1 MKEVLKFG
9 SMGDSTNL
17 CLSCGLCCDGT
28 LIGFVQL
35 NREELPGLRELLNVE
50 EATNDGVLIQP
61 CNRYCGGCTI
71 YSDRPKQCA
80 SYDCE
85 LLKSLQ
91 RKELDYTS
99 AIETVEVAKQRKS
112 AIEEKLALLQI
123 KLQSQSFYFKMT
135 ELKKLYQKNE
145 HELSSTPEFKELIAD
160 IKQLDSL
167 LSERF
172 GVTVF

>member
-1 MKEVLKFG
+1 MI
-9 SMGDSTNL
+9 DSTNI
-17 CLSCGLCCDGT
+17 CLACGLCCDGT

-35 NREELPGLRELLNVE
+35 SHEELPRIKKLMDIE
-50 EATNDGVLIQP
+50 EATSDGVFIQP
-61 CNRYCGGCTI
+61 CSKYCDGCTI
-71 YSDRPKQCA
+71 YPDRPKQCA

-99 AIETVEVAKQRKS
+99 ALETVEVARHRKV

-123 KLQSQSFYFKMT
+123 KLQSQSFYFKMA
-135 ELKKLYQKNE
+135 ELKKMYQKNE
-145 HELSSTPEFKELIAD
+145 HELSSTQGFLDLIAD

-167 LSERF
+167 LSNKF
-172 GVTVF
+172 GVSVF

>member
-1 MKEVLKFG
+1 MI
-9 SMGDSTNL
+9 DSTNI
-17 CLSCGLCCDGT
+17 CLACGLCCDGT

-35 NREELPGLRELLNVE
+35 SHEELPRIKELMDIE
-50 EATNDGVLIQP
+50 EASNDGVFIQP
-61 CNRYCGGCTI
+61 CNKYCDGCTI
-71 YSDRPKQCA
+71 YSQRPKQCA

-85 LLKSLQ
+85 LLKSLK

-99 AIETVEVAKQRKS
+99 ALESVEVAKQRKK

-123 KLQSQSFYFKMT
+123 KLQSQSFYFKMA

-145 HELSSTPEFKELIAD
+145 HELSSTQDFKDLIAD
-160 IKQLDSL
+160 IKQLDDL
-167 LSERF
+167 LSKEF